1 MKSWHTKNCGTN
13 LEILKSWNTENNCKI
28 LKSWNLELDAPGH
41 RDLGSET
48 HNSRLKTESWNLEI
62 LKYSFQVGEIWS
74 WNLET
79 LKYCISRLNFGI
91 LKSWNLEIL
100 KSWITEFKIGFWI
113 LKSWN
118 LEIRA
123 SFCAGLRWL
132 LDSGQSHGWAL
143 SWPDPVSNAWLSR
156 WYVI

>member
-1 MKSWHTKNCGTN
+1 MNQIQNLKIRSSCNLALNSISWN
-13 LEILKSWNTENNCKI
+13 LEILKSWNTSKSWNTALHELHGMQYLEM
-28 LKSWNLELDAPGH
+28 LKSWN
-41 RDLGSET
+41 RS
-48 HNSRLKTESWNLEI
+48 KSWNTI
-62 LKYSFQVGEIWS
+62 GSSSKS
-74 WNLET
+74 WNTPIIQDWIFE
-79 LKYCISRLNFGI
+79 
-91 LKSWNLEIL
+91 SWNLEIL

-156 WYVI
+156 WYVT

>member
-1 MKSWHTKNCGTN
+1 MPKSWNVELNSKLEKASSCNLELKSKSWN
-13 LEILKSWNTENNCKI
+13 LEILKSWNISKSWYRLSPELTGVQDLEI
-28 LKSWNLELDAPGH
+28 LKSWNI
-41 RDLGSET
+41 S
-48 HNSRLKTESWNLEI
+48 KSWNTIGSSSEI
-62 LKYSFQVGEIWS
+62 LKYTD
-74 WNLET
+74 N
-79 LKYCISRLNFGI
+79 SRLDFRI

-156 WYVI
+156 WYVT